1 MRDRE
6 IFNPA
11 KLLKRVRGNERLLRE
26 IIGIF
31 LMETPRQL
39 EKLHQASV
47 DKDLGEVG
55 NLAHKLRG
63 AAAIICAEA
72 IVDVALQLESAGK
85 EYPCT
90 WDAVCMLV
98 KRLEEEFVEFKKVL
112 SDSGISE
119 CSAKH

>member
-6 IFNPA
+6 IFSPA

-47 DKDLGEVG
+47 DKDLGEMG

-85 EYPCT
+85 ECP